1 VVRENKS
8 TMSLAEPISV
18 DPCPAEIELRLA
30 AGGRLAFVSDL
41 HLAVPPFDDFDA
53 TTELC
58 ELAVSLQEH
67 PGEVILVLGGDVLD
81 LLQVQAPRGEQAAM
95 ILASPT
101 AAAAGEAVRQLA
113 ARPGTTV
120 VYLVGNHDAAL
131 AWDGRSRA
139 LVAGHFGARHVAL
152 RAHVTVEGP
161 GGGEVRLV
169 AEHGDVLDRYNR
181 RTDPFDPLDVPPGDH
196 IVTEVVNRLE
206 ATSQRFPRLGLDQVD
221 NVRPALM
228 IPLWLVSS
236 FFYRYMSQALRAFV
250 VPLVALWAIVHLV
263 ATALVASDLYGL
275 ADLGN
280 RAVRW
285 TASVV
290 LADLVLLLVLSTFLG
305 RTFRRAAGAYSLPSP
320 DEAHRETASRRAGV
334 PALLDLRDPLA
345 SVLVTG
351 HSHEPELVSFPDG
364 RVAVD
369 AGCWVRGLVPVTARF
384 SMPPV
389 FVPAYPVNWVEVRS
403 AGDRVTVALWQR
415 RLAVERRRLELLEW
429 LAAKRPLPSPEA
441 EPPRV
446 VAEVA
451 VTPRTVPASRQA
463 G

>member
-1 VVRENKS
+1 
-8 TMSLAEPISV
+8 MSLAEPISV
-18 DPCPAEIELRLA
+18 DPCPAGIELRLP

-58 ELAVSLQEH
+58 ELAASLQRH

-95 ILASPT
+95 ILASPS
-101 AAAAGEAVRQLA
+101 AVAAGEAVRQLA
-113 ARPGTTV
+113 AQPNATV

-250 VPLVALWAIVHLV
+250 VPLVALWAAVHLV

-290 LADLVLLLVLSTFLG
+290 LADLFLLLVLSTFLG

-334 PALLDLRDPLA
+334 PDLLDQRDPLA

-351 HSHEPELVSFPDG
+351 HSHEPALVAFPDG

-369 AGCWVRGLVPVTARF
+369 AGCWVRGLVPVSARF

-403 AGDRVTVALWQR
+403 ADDRVTVALWQR

-441 EPPRV
+441 EPARV